1 MGTPS
6 TSAPSVAL
14 IEPPSFM
21 MLKYAAQTPLVSLA
35 AYVAHGT
42 LVGSFISLAS

>member
-14 IEPPSFM
+14 IEPPGLM
-21 MLKYAAQTPLVSLA
+21 MLNYAVQTPLVSLA
-35 AYVAHGT
+35 AHVAHGT
-42 LVGSFISLAS
+42 LVTGFISLAS